1 MNMNKEYKQLG
12 LSTAR
17 LPMESDE
24 DYVARINENINAMT
38 FRGTTF

>member
-1 MNMNKEYKQLG
+1 
-12 LSTAR
+12 
-17 LPMESDE
+17 MESDE